1 MVHWR
6 RLATVAGLY
15 GFAAIAAAAASV
27 SVRADVIE
35 SQVQRF
41 EAVVLTNGLK
51 NPWGLA
57 FLPDGR
63 MLVTERPGRLRVFED
78 GKGLSEP
85 VAGVP
90 EVAARG
96 QGGLLD
102 IVLHPDHAA
111 NGWIYMS
118 HAVPREGG
126 ARTAVSR
133 ARLDGGALRDLETV
147 FVAKNPGSGGVHFGS
162 RLAFGTDGKLYVS
175 AGERGNANQAQNPKN
190 HNGTVLRL
198 NDDGSI
204 PSDNPFVGQN
214 DALPSIFTYGHR
226 NPQGMIRHPVRN
238 EIWVHEHGPQGGDEI
253 NRLVGGANYGWPVVT
268 FGRSYAGFSI
278 GEGSAKDG
286 MEPPLHHWTPSI
298 APSGM
303 MFYDG
308 DAFPRWRGN
317 LFVGSLKFRYLAR
330 LVLDGTRVVSEERL
344 VERDFRRVRDVRQ
357 GPDGMIYV
365 LTDESDGQLI
375 RLQPVP
381 E

>member
-1 MVHWR
+1 
-6 RLATVAGLY
+6 
-15 GFAAIAAAAASV
+15 
-27 SVRADVIE
+27 
-35 SQVQRF
+35 
-41 EAVVLTNGLK
+41 
-51 NPWGLA
+51 
-57 FLPDGR
+57 
-63 MLVTERPGRLRVFED
+63 
-78 GKGLSEP
+78 
-85 VAGVP
+85 
-90 EVAARG
+90 
-96 QGGLLD
+96 
-102 IVLHPDHAA
+102 
-111 NGWIYMS
+111 
-118 HAVPREGG
+118 
-126 ARTAVSR
+126 
-133 ARLDGGALRDLETV
+133 
-147 FVAKNPGSGGVHFGS
+147 
-162 RLAFGTDGKLYVS
+162 
-175 AGERGNANQAQNPKN
+175 
-190 HNGTVLRL
+190 
-198 NDDGSI
+198 
-204 PSDNPFVGQN
+204 
-214 DALPSIFTYGHR
+214 
-226 NPQGMIRHPVRN
+226 
-238 EIWVHEHGPQGGDEI
+238 
-253 NRLVGGANYGWPVVT
+253 VVT